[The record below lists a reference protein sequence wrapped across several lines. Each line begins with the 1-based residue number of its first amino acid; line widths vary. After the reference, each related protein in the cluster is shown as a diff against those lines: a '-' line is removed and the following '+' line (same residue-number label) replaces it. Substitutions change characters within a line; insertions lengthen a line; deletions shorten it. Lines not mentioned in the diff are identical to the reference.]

1 MGALLSTGAALWDF
15 ARSPLGRW
23 VLAGIAVV
31 ALLAGV
37 HHHGVTQGRD
47 RERAAQAARLDRA
60 RKDVVRRE
68 AVADAITAVVARKSE
83 ARQAEIRW
91 RTITT
96 IREVPVYVTAET
108 DRRFPVPV
116 GLVRVHDAAA
126 RGLSPTEVPDPAGRP
141 DDAPSGIAA
150 SAFGET
156 LAANYGSCLADLER
170 FRDLQGWVDQQARA
184 WVAAAPPPPP

>member
-1 MGALLSTGAALWDF
+1 MGILLLIVKGGWRFFTG
-15 ARSPLGRW
+15 PVGRW
-23 VLAGIAVV
+23 IALALAVL

-47 RERAAQAARLDRA
+47 REKAAQAARMERA

-68 AVADAITAVVARKSE
+68 AKADAITADVGKKSE

-108 DRRFPVPV
+108 DRRFAIPV

-126 RGLSPTEVPDPAGRP
+126 RGVSPAEVPDPAGRP
-141 DDAPSGIAA
+141 DDAPSGVAA
-150 SAFGET
+150 SALGEI

-170 FRDLQGWVDQQARA
+170 FRDLQRWVDQQATA
-184 WVAAAPPPPP
+184 WNAPPPR

>member
-1 MGALLSTGAALWDF
+1 MGALLSILVGGWKFFTG
-15 ARSPLGRW
+15 PMGRW
-23 VLAGIAVV
+23 VALAAAVL

-47 RERAAQAARLDRA
+47 REKAAQAARMERA

-68 AVADAITAVVARKSE
+68 AKADAITADVGKKSE
-83 ARQAEIRW
+83 TRQAEIRW

-96 IREVPVYVTAET
+96 IREVPVYVRPET
-108 DRRFPVPV
+108 DRRYPIPV

-126 RGLSPTEVPDPAGRP
+126 RGLDPSVVPDPAGRP
-141 DDAPSGIAA
+141 DDAPSGVAA
-150 SAFGET
+150 SALGET

-170 FRDLQGWVDQQARA
+170 FRDLQSWVDQQKAA
-184 WVAAAPPPPP
+184 WDAPAPR

>member
-1 MGALLSTGAALWDF
+1 
-15 ARSPLGRW
+15 
-23 VLAGIAVV
+23 VL

-47 RERAAQAARLDRA
+47 REKAAQAARMERA

-68 AVADAITAVVARKSE
+68 AKADAITADVGKKSE

-108 DRRFPVPV
+108 DRRFAIPV

-126 RGLSPTEVPDPAGRP
+126 RGVSPAEVPDPAGRP
-141 DDAPSGIAA
+141 DDAPSGVAA
-150 SAFGET
+150 SALGEI

-170 FRDLQGWVDQQARA
+170 FRDLQRWVDQQATA
-184 WVAAAPPPPP
+184 WNAPPPR